1 MRKPVSQDYDVRNA
15 HSALTER
22 IEMSGTIFLEADEL
36 SIGEAEGAADVAI
49 VRTGD
54 LSQPVT
60 IEFGITG
67 VGATPGSDFDART
80 GTVTM
85 AAGEDRAIVSAR
97 VFDDALAEQT
107 EAFAVSIINVSSGT
121 LLAPRTARV
130 EILDDENPQS
140 DPPSPPLTSPY
151 NVAQDAV
158 IGGLSQPIDFE
169 FAPQDRNLVY
179 VAEKAGVVKVANA
192 ETGSVVSTFMDISDQ
207 VNDRQDRGL
216 LDIALD
222 PNFPDNP
229 FVYAFYVVDPPEAEG
244 QSGNAGRD
252 GGGNRYAYVSRFEAD
267 ATNDFLTVVP
277 GSETVI
283 LGGAGQSLSDISGG
297 GAVDSTSARNQAESG
312 VDAQTGA
319 FIDDYIKVDSRSH
332 AGGALAFDEDGA
344 LYVSIGDGT
353 SFNYADPRS
362 VSVQDVNSLSGK
374 ILRIDPETGLGLGD
388 NPFVE
393 PGDDLSSNSAKVYQL
408 GLRNPFSM
416 GFDQDGNL
424 LITDTG
430 WIDWEEINTGGPG
443 ANFGWPYYEGGDNGQ
458 LLETRGYRDLP
469 EAQAFYNAVAQGDAE
484 VTAAFRAFSHKS
496 NDPGFQVQSIVG
508 GNVIYDGDQYP
519 DRLKGDYIFSD
530 FTQGEIFAVD
540 SNDRREVDFLFKSD
554 SGRAPV
560 HFTQGPDGAIYYA
573 DIVTGTIGRLGI
585 TEKDPAPPE
594 PTRYFDQPNQTQFI
608 EGTTSQDQFVIDGR
622 SDDYAW
628 GVTDARD
635 GHVVYGATGSDLLYG
650 FETIEFSNETI
661 TLPPIAASGGLTIE
675 DNPNR
680 NEFLTGTADKDV
692 FVLEGAAS
700 AYGWG
705 RTDDGASTVVW
716 RGSQFDIL
724 TDFDELQFNDRT
736 VDISLPDPGAPLVVS
751 DDPEITQYLE
761 GTDGVD
767 QFIVDGNLED
777 YGVGPTED
785 GADVIVWR
793 DDRFDILGNFE
804 DVVFNNGTVKI
815 EDLVS

>member
-1 MRKPVSQDYDVRNA
+1 
-15 HSALTER
+15 
-22 IEMSGTIFLEADEL
+22 MSGTIFLEADEL

-169 FAPQDRNLVY
+169 FAPQDQNLVY
-179 VAEKAGVVKVANA
+179 VAEKAGVVKIANA

-297 GAVDSTSARNQAESG
+297 GAVE
-312 VDAQTGA
+312 
-319 FIDDYIKVDSRSH
+319 H
-332 AGGALAFDEDGA
+332 
-344 LYVSIGDGT
+344 
-353 SFNYADPRS
+353 
-362 VSVQDVNSLSGK
+362 
-374 ILRIDPETGLGLGD
+374 
-388 NPFVE
+388 
-393 PGDDLSSNSAKVYQL
+393 
-408 GLRNPFSM
+408 M
-416 GFDQDGNL
+416 G
-424 LITDTG
+424 
-430 WIDWEEINTGGPG
+430 
-443 ANFGWPYYEGGDNGQ
+443 
-458 LLETRGYRDLP
+458 
-469 EAQAFYNAVAQGDAE
+469 
-484 VTAAFRAFSHKS
+484 
-496 NDPGFQVQSIVG
+496 
-508 GNVIYDGDQYP
+508 
-519 DRLKGDYIFSD
+519 
-530 FTQGEIFAVD
+530 
-540 SNDRREVDFLFKSD
+540 
-554 SGRAPV
+554 
-560 HFTQGPDGAIYYA
+560 
-573 DIVTGTIGRLGI
+573 
-585 TEKDPAPPE
+585 
-594 PTRYFDQPNQTQFI
+594 
-608 EGTTSQDQFVIDGR
+608 
-622 SDDYAW
+622 
-628 GVTDARD
+628 
-635 GHVVYGATGSDLLYG
+635 
-650 FETIEFSNETI
+650 
-661 TLPPIAASGGLTIE
+661 
-675 DNPNR
+675 
-680 NEFLTGTADKDV
+680 
-692 FVLEGAAS
+692 
-700 AYGWG
+700 
-705 RTDDGASTVVW
+705 
-716 RGSQFDIL
+716 
-724 TDFDELQFNDRT
+724 
-736 VDISLPDPGAPLVVS
+736 
-751 DDPEITQYLE
+751 
-761 GTDGVD
+761 
-767 QFIVDGNLED
+767 
-777 YGVGPTED
+777 
-785 GADVIVWR
+785 
-793 DDRFDILGNFE
+793 
-804 DVVFNNGTVKI
+804 
-815 EDLVS
+815 